1 MAIAVGFMNIVALLL
16 NGIHNFMYE
25 KIDYVATGQ
34 LKQMVFE
41 KAGKIQPICFED
53 SSKIDCIEKADQGIK
68 NIFSICMTMVT
79 IISFYIPYFVM
90 TSVYLYKLSPNLTLA
105 LIIIF
110 IPVIISQIFKYKIF
124 DRLIDNSISYLRE
137 YKYFDTCISSKDY
150 FKETRF
156 YNAVSFFMRKF
167 LNSLLNYSIEMWK
180 ENKKAIF
187 IKSIFKVL
195 TILGYVGVLLLL
207 TKLYLNK
214 AITVGV
220 FASVFTSVR
229 TMYNLMNELFGTHIG
244 NIVENFSSVKKFKD
258 FMNLPEVSEQNR
270 FHDIDIK
277 NLYFK
282 YPGSQFNALSNINLH
297 ISKGEVVA
305 LVGTNGSGKSTLAK
319 IIATIYQSSQGD
331 TRLFSNADISMIF
344 QDYKKYKLT
353 LSDNVRIGD
362 FDKITNQEEIKEL
375 ITEAGIGITMFNKM
389 KETILSPEFG
399 GIDFSGGQWQRIA
412 IARALYKPHKL
423 IILDEPTA
431 AINPLEES
439 RIFEEFIKIVK
450 GKTALLITHRLGSVK
465 IANRI
470 IVMKNGRIIE
480 DDNFQSLMELKGEFY
495 HLYNTQSKFYK

>member
-124 DRLIDNSISYLRE
+124 DRLIDNG
-137 YKYFDTCISSKDY
+137 
-150 FKETRF
+150 
-156 YNAVSFFMRKF
+156 
-167 LNSLLNYSIEMWK
+167 
-180 ENKKAIF
+180 

-214 AITVGV
+214 AITVGA